1 VPARDHSGQA
11 KKGERV
17 TASHPGGHR
26 EGDKLGYGKEVVG
39 KEHSLP
45 GEHRGTDKL
54 GHGKE
59 ANERGALTLWRVW
72 RETSQDEERKQRN
85 KALTIWRYKQRKIRA
100 QEESRQTRGTHQ
112 LETAG
117 GDRSGHRKNAI
128 K

>member
-1 VPARDHSGQA
+1 ME
-11 KKGERV
+11 KKR
-17 TASHPGGHR
+17 TR
-26 EGDKLGYGKEVVG
+26 
-39 KEHSLP
+39 
-45 GEHRGTDKL
+45 
-54 GHGKE
+54 
-59 ANERGALTLWRVW
+59 
-72 RETSQDEERKQRN
+72 EERSLSGEQTN